1 MAATTAENRQGA
13 ATAPLNDDRLTTVG
27 MIMEVHQGLMEKFSP
42 TLAVHG
48 MSENEFEVLIRLGRT
63 PGGRL
68 RMSDLATQTKLTSSG
83 VTRVVDR
90 LERTGL
96 IERTSCD
103 DDRRGTWAQI
113 TSRGL
118 TKVSAAVVDHLKD
131 VEEWLTG
138 QLSQEQLEAL
148 TSALR
153 VVRDAVRPGAVAGT
167 Q

>member
-1 MAATTAENRQGA
+1 M
-13 ATAPLNDDRLTTVG
+13 TAPNRPAAVAPPLDDDRLTTVG
-27 MIMEVHQGLMEKFSP
+27 MIMEVHQGLMEKFAP
-42 TLAVHG
+42 TLAGHG

-90 LERTGL
+90 LERTDM

-103 DDRRGTWAQI
+103 DDRRGTWARI
-113 TSRGL
+113 TTKGSA
-118 TKVSAAVVDHLKD
+118 KVSAAVVDHLND
-131 VEEWLTG
+131 VETWLTG
-138 QLSQEQLEAL
+138 RLSGEQLDAL

-167 Q
+167 E